1 MRTALARRVYYGWV
15 VAVACFVASGVLF
28 GLSYSFSVFF
38 DSLADSFPV
47 SSARISLVFG
57 VQSAVIYVGGAFL
70 GGVLDWLGPRR
81 VLAAGTVLLGGGM
94 LGASVADSYPL
105 FVLTYGGVVGL
116 GMSCCY
122 LVAYAVLP
130 LWFGERRGTATGF
143 ASAGLGAGLLLIAP
157 LSVELVDAVGWRGAY
172 RTLGL
177 GLGGVLALATLVL
190 ADSPEAVGADLDR
203 EFPEGRPA
211 TDGGFDVAALSETA
225 RSPAFLLVIVG
236 WAAIY
241 ATLYVLMNH
250 VVPFARIEGIA
261 WAGVTAISVIG
272 VTTSAARLAVGAA
285 SDRLGRV
292 SLFVACSACMGVAM
306 LALPYVP
313 GAAGLLLV
321 AVAFGVA
328 YGGNGALLSP
338 LVADLFG
345 SARLGTLYGLA
356 SVAFAV
362 SGLLA
367 PPLATLGLERFG
379 SYTPVFLGVG
389 VVGVV
394 GAACIAGAAAL
405 AEN

>member
-1 MRTALARRVYYGWV
+1 MRTALADRIYYGWV
-15 VAVACFVASGVLF
+15 VAIACFTACGVLF
-28 GLSYSFSVFF
+28 GLTYSFSVFF
-38 DSLADSFPV
+38 DSLSASFPV
-47 SSARISLVFG
+47 SPARISLVFG
-57 VQSAVIYVGGAFL
+57 IQSATIYVGGAFL

-94 LGASVADSYPL
+94 LAASAADSYLL
-105 FVLTYGGVVGL
+105 FVVTYGLVVGL

-143 ASAGLGAGLLLIAP
+143 ASAGLGAGLLVIAP
-157 LSVELVDAVGWRGAY
+157 ASVELIEAVGWRGAY
-172 RTLGL
+172 QVLGL
-177 GLGGVLALATLVL
+177 GLGAVLALATLVL
-190 ADSPEAVGADLDR
+190 ADSPESVGADLTR
-203 EFPEGRPA
+203 EFPDGQPT
-211 TDGGFDVAALSETA
+211 TDGGFDVSAVSQTVTSL
-225 RSPAFLLVIVG
+225 PFLLVIAG

-285 SDRLGRV
+285 SDRVGRV
-292 SLFVACSACMGVAM
+292 SLFVACSASMGVAM

-313 GAAGLLLV
+313 GAWGLLLV
-321 AVAFGVA
+321 AVGFGVA

-345 SARLGTLYGLA
+345 SARLGTLYGIA
-356 SVAFAV
+356 SVAFAI

-405 AEN
+405 SE